1 MNPRL
6 LLAALVALAA
16 AGPANAQEP
25 AAAASAAA
33 VGVVAPAPLTAEDSL
48 TAAIGTSYLDNN
60 IRGFGK
66 AEILGPDGKTHF
78 VWVPINLM
86 GFSKYLPFHRREEDA
101 RRFGRAP
108 LSIDVDKVQSIK
120 LNGLYQEH
128 MVLKGKRK
136 HLIATR
142 VVNGPV
148 ELFNYTE
155 VVQSGMAMVPVGGVA
170 GGMVMV
176 GTGLGAYPNRSWYLR
191 REGGE
196 LMKVERVE
204 FIAQMTAYFHDDP
217 ELVAAL
223 RARKVHY
230 REMVKVVPGYNEY
243 LTRPAG
249 TR

>member
-6 LLAALVALAA
+6 LLAALAALAA

-33 VGVVAPAPLTAEDSL
+33 VGVAAPAPLTAEDSL

-78 VWVPINLM
+78 VWVPINLL
-86 GFSKYLPFHRREEDA
+86 GFSKYLPFHRREEDV
-101 RRFGRAP
+101 RRFGREP
-108 LSIDVDKVQSIK
+108 FSIDVDKVQSIK

-155 VVQSGMAMVPVGGVA
+155 VVQSGMAMVPGGGVA
-170 GGMVMV
+170 GGMVMG

-191 REGGE
+191 RQGGE
-196 LMKVERVE
+196 LVKVERVE
-204 FIAQMTAYFHDDP
+204 FITH
-217 ELVAAL
+217 
-223 RARKVHY
+223 
-230 REMVKVVPGYNEY
+230 
-243 LTRPAG
+243 
-249 TR
+249 